1 MRLIDADEAKKLEQ
15 MLTLKPS
22 EKALFRL
29 MLDRMPTYE
38 PPNPPLTL
46 DELRK
51 MDGEPVW
58 VCNPKDI
65 QQGHWALV
73 RNDPLDVPEYNYCAY
88 AVGISWSF
96 SDYGKTWLAYRR
108 KPEEGTT

>member
-1 MRLIDADEAKKLEQ
+1 MRLIDADEAKKLER

-46 DELRK
+46 DELRQVDREPLWLRYLA
-51 MDGEPVW
+51 DGYGEW
-58 VCNPKDI
+58 VLFE
-65 QQGHWALV
+65 QVALEGIC
-73 RNDPLDVPEYNYCAY
+73 DF
-88 AVGISWSF
+88 AVIGGTRQY
-96 SDYGKTWLAYRR
+96 DGKYGKDWLAYRR
-108 KPEEGTT
+108 KLEDSR